1 MEDVMK
7 YTVPQ
12 FIEVEDKIIGP
23 VTTRQFVILLAM
35 AFFQFLAYKLFD
47 FSLFLVVA
55 IALLLIGG
63 TLAFFRVNGQP
74 FHFFLLNLVQTLR
87 RPALRAWD
95 KNLTDA
101 ELNFIVRVPPP
112 LPPKKRIYKEA
123 LGTTKLNELSLIVN
137 TGGVYNPE
145 D

>member
-1 MEDVMK
+1 MK
-7 YTVPQ
+7 YVVPQ
-12 FIEVEDKIIGP
+12 FIDVEDKIMGP
-23 VTTRQFVILLAM
+23 ITVRQFVILLAM
-35 AFFQFLAYKLFD
+35 ALFQFLAYKIFD

-55 IALLLIGG
+55 IALFMFGA

-87 RPALRAWD
+87 RPRLRIWD

-101 ELNFIVRVPPP
+101 ELNFIIKVPPP
-112 LPPKKRIYKEA
+112 PPPRKRIYKEA